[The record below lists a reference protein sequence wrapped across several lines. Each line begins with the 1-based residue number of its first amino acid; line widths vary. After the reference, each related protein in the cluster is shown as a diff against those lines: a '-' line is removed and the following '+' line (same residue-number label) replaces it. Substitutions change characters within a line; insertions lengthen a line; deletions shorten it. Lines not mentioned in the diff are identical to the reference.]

1 MVIGLSRVQLDLKSH
16 EFDYPDYY
24 DYRPNGTTR
33 SLFINLSKTLQF
45 PGQEE

>member
-16 EFDYPDYY
+16 EFDYHYY

-45 PGQEE
+45 QGQGE